1 MVVVWVILS
10 DGLGQF
16 LVGGFGE
23 GAFGGGFLGG
33 LVGGA
38 GWLFWGFIGQLVGR
52 FDVISMLDVCM

>member
-38 GWLFWGFIGQLVGR
+38 GGLF
-52 FDVISMLDVCM
+52 